1 MAENRDMILVS
12 IVEDVGEVRDG
23 LATLIEG
30 ADDCSCV
37 GLYRSVEDILED
49 IGTNRPDVVLMDI
62 GLPDMSGIDAAR
74 ELKRLRPSVAIVALT
89 IHEDAEYFFKMLDAG
104 ATGYVPKRAAPEE
117 LLSAIEAAARGEVY
131 LYPSMA
137 KLLVGDYLRQ
147 EQAVKSARALDG
159 LTAREQ
165 EVLTPLVEGE
175 SNQAIADQLGIS
187 PKTVARPREN
197 LMRKLNLHSRAELVK
212 YAIRKGIIQA

>member
-1 MAENRDMILVS
+1 MSLKLLLVDDHAVVRTGLRMLLEEHGDVT
-12 IVEDVGEVRDG
+12 IVGEAG
-23 LATLIEG
+23 TAAEAIEAAG
-30 ADDCSCV
+30 R
-37 GLYRSVEDILED
+37 L
-49 IGTNRPDVVLMDI
+49 NPDVVLMDI
-62 GLPDMSGIDAAR
+62 GLPDKSGIDAAR

-104 ATGYVPKRAAPEE
+104 AVGYVPKRAAPEE

-187 PKTVARPREN
+187 PKTVARHREN

-212 YAIRKGIIQA
+212 YAIRKGIIQP

>member
-1 MAENRDMILVS
+1 MSLRLLLVDDHAVVRTGLRMLLEEQGDVT
-12 IVEDVGEVRDG
+12 IVGEAG
-23 LATLIEG
+23 TAAEAIEAAG
-30 ADDCSCV
+30 R
-37 GLYRSVEDILED
+37 L
-49 IGTNRPDVVLMDI
+49 NPDVVLMDI
-62 GLPDMSGIDAAR
+62 GLPDVSGIDAAR

-104 ATGYVPKRAAPEE
+104 AIGYVPKRAAPEE

-187 PKTVARPREN
+187 PKTVARHREN

-212 YAIRKGIIQA
+212 YAIRKGIIQP

>member
-1 MAENRDMILVS
+1 MSLKLLLVDDHAVVRTGLRMLLEEHGDVT
-12 IVEDVGEVRDG
+12 IVGEAGTAREG
-23 LATLIEG
+23 IEAATRLK
-30 ADDCSCV
+30 
-37 GLYRSVEDILED
+37 
-49 IGTNRPDVVLMDI
+49 PDVVLMDI
-62 GLPDMSGIDAAR
+62 GLPDISGIEAAR
-74 ELKRLRPSVAIVALT
+74 ELKRQSPDVAIVALT

-117 LLSAIEAAARGEVY
+117 LLSAIDAAARGEVY
-131 LYPSMA
+131 LYPSLA
-137 KLLVGDYLRQ
+137 KLLVGDYLKQ

-165 EVLTPLVEGE
+165 EVLTQLVEGE
-175 SNQAIADQLGIS
+175 SNQAIADRLGIS
-187 PKTVARPREN
+187 PKTVARHREN

>member
-1 MAENRDMILVS
+1 VDDHAVVRTGLRMLLEEQGDVTI
-12 IVEDVGEVRDG
+12 VGEAG
-23 LATLIEG
+23 TAAEAIE
-30 ADDCSCV
+30 AAER
-37 GLYRSVEDILED
+37 L
-49 IGTNRPDVVLMDI
+49 NPDVVLMDI
-62 GLPDMSGIDAAR
+62 GLPDKSGIDAAR

-104 ATGYVPKRAAPEE
+104 AIGYVPKRAAPEE

-187 PKTVARPREN
+187 PKTVARHREN

-212 YAIRKGIIQA
+212 YAIRKGIIQP